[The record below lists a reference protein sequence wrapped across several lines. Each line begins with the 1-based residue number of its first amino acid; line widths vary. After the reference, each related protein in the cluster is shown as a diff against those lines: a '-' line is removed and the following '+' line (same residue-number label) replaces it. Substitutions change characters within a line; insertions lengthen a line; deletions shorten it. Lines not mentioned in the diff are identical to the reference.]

1 MFRIPQPKN
10 EMIEGQDDT
19 RLVVLHGISK
29 DEFECLLKALL
40 CRQRGQNKSL
50 VLHFTS
56 QWISVLKLSTMW
68 ECTSLRAAAIS
79 WLDSNSWLLPSLLA
93 LAQRHNPISVE
104 EGRHLGI
111 ETALKL
117 ASVRE
122 GLRLERLDPTAT
134 RLDFTPMIQKVF
146 EL

>member
-1 MFRIPQPKN
+1 
-10 EMIEGQDDT
+10 
-19 RLVVLHGISK
+19 
-29 DEFECLLKALL
+29 
-40 CRQRGQNKSL
+40 
-50 VLHFTS
+50 LHFTS

-79 WLDSNSWLLPSLLA
+79 WLDGSSATLGDVEKVALAMQYDIKGWLLPSLLA

-104 EGRHLGI
+104 EGRRLGI

-122 GLRLERLDPTAT
+122 GLRLERLDPTAA
-134 RLDFTPMIQKVF
+134 RLDFAPMIQKVF
-146 EL
+146 ELQV

>member
-40 CRQRGQNKSL
+40 CRQCGQNKSL

-56 QWISVLKLSTMW
+56 QRISQCETLGDVEKVVLAMQYDIKG
-68 ECTSLRAAAIS
+68 
-79 WLDSNSWLLPSLLA
+79 WLLPSLLA
-93 LAQRHNPISVE
+93 LAQRHGPISVE
-104 EGRHLGI
+104 EGRCLGI

-117 ASVRE
+117 ASVWE